1 MIVIALGSNL
11 PGHFGAPERTLHRAI
26 RELAA
31 SGIRIVK
38 TSEIYVTEAY
48 AYTPQ
53 PDFLN
58 AIAIIAT
65 PLPPDALLQVL
76 KRIEAQAG
84 RRISKGARTPYLR
97 WMARPLDLDIVG
109 YKGIVRNWEAGRP
122 KAGRCVILPH
132 PRAHERA
139 FVLQPLAEVAPYWH
153 HPVFGL
159 TAPALL
165 KMPGVRET
173 GKIVDKKKF
182 WA

>member
-11 PGHFGAPERTLHRAI
+11 PGHFGAPVRAFRRAI

-31 SGIRIVK
+31 AGIRIVK

-53 PDFLN
+53 PDYIN
-58 AIAIIAT
+58 AIAIATT

-84 RRISKGARTPYLR
+84 RHISKGVRTRHLQWIP
-97 WMARPLDLDIVG
+97 RPLDLDIVG
-109 YKGIVRNWEAGRP
+109 YKGIVRNWEAGLP
-122 KAGRCVILPH
+122 KAGGRVILPH

-139 FVLQPLAEVAPYWH
+139 FVLLPLAEVAPYWH

-165 KMPGVRET
+165 KVPGVRET
-173 GKIVDKKKF
+173 GRIVGRIKF
-182 WA
+182 WE